1 MLKKTLQVKTLLSYS
16 VVFPE
21 RHDKIEDLLSD
32 VPSATAVEVISHM
45 LSKKMN
51 GENELE
57 IWIPWHMNTRNDVW
71 NKINQYVQQNINLTF
86 IEPYSMLLLISRILT
101 CYNGRNDK
109 LTKDDCSNL
118 LMAYMLCCDE
128 RIELNKDLPYDTM
141 TADEFVKNYMPD
153 CLKSYD
159 IEWPRDFRLLL
170 IKCYMLLLE
179 FPKHNAKF
187 ANYVDEFCKDR
198 KLQNAKYYFDQLFKT
213 YLELLSEDKSNCRM
227 RIEEGDQD
235 AREFFDNMSMD
246 TSHYKHDNDFLMMRE
261 RPILKTGSNVYNF
274 MFMNMFLDKAY
285 TGLLFDMKDVL
296 VKREILD
303 AKEGYINLRAFLG
316 EEFSERFFYYTL
328 MEKCYGNHYL
338 RYSGEELENT
348 LGEGMPDY
356 YMRRGNCLFVFEC
369 KDAQIASTKKLSG
382 DYEIVKNAIFDKF
395 VVNAKGHSKGIMQLA
410 KVVEEKLPIILTKMD
425 TATSSE
431 TKFVVFPIIVYFDD
445 CFDVEGPSYLLN
457 KEFRKLINNASCSA
471 NFVIRDIVMIN
482 IEMLMMLENL
492 FADDKLELA
501 TLINSYIDFK
511 SLNEIY
517 HVFPFNKYMFL
528 EAQNKG
534 FELSKTTR
542 WFDEINQNLVDM
554 DKKGK
559 ENEMDTVAPKV
570 DNITKS

>member
-198 KLQNAKYYFDQLFKT
+198 KLQNAKYYFDF
-213 YLELLSEDKSNCRM
+213 
-227 RIEEGDQD
+227 
-235 AREFFDNMSMD
+235 
-246 TSHYKHDNDFLMMRE
+246 
-261 RPILKTGSNVYNF
+261 
-274 MFMNMFLDKAY
+274 
-285 TGLLFDMKDVL
+285 
-296 VKREILD
+296 
-303 AKEGYINLRAFLG
+303 
-316 EEFSERFFYYTL
+316 
-328 MEKCYGNHYL
+328 
-338 RYSGEELENT
+338 
-348 LGEGMPDY
+348 
-356 YMRRGNCLFVFEC
+356 
-369 KDAQIASTKKLSG
+369 
-382 DYEIVKNAIFDKF
+382 
-395 VVNAKGHSKGIMQLA
+395 
-410 KVVEEKLPIILTKMD
+410 
-425 TATSSE
+425 
-431 TKFVVFPIIVYFDD
+431 
-445 CFDVEGPSYLLN
+445 
-457 KEFRKLINNASCSA
+457 
-471 NFVIRDIVMIN
+471 
-482 IEMLMMLENL
+482 
-492 FADDKLELA
+492 
-501 TLINSYIDFK
+501 
-511 SLNEIY
+511 
-517 HVFPFNKYMFL
+517 
-528 EAQNKG
+528 
-534 FELSKTTR
+534 
-542 WFDEINQNLVDM
+542 
-554 DKKGK
+554 
-559 ENEMDTVAPKV
+559 
-570 DNITKS
+570 